1 MSAHLVQ
8 MGAAAVKKKK
18 KKKKRADTYAYISQA
33 PSVKL
38 LTCPSCP
45 GR

>member
-18 KKKKRADTYAYISQA
+18 KKKE
-33 PSVKL
+33 
-38 LTCPSCP
+38 LTLMPTSA
-45 GR
+45 RLHQLNY